1 MIDVRGK
8 VNYRKGIAYF
18 QDYHDAVS
26 VCRAL
31 PDGVRVVSYLE
42 GYAVQYR
49 RSGGYWPEGDT
60 GYGVR

>member
-1 MIDVRGK
+1 MMQVLGEVK
-8 VNYRKGIAYF
+8 YRKGIAYF
-18 QDYHDAVS
+18 QDLHDAVS

-31 PDGVRVVSYLE
+31 PDGARVVSYLE

-49 RSGGYWPEGDT
+49 RSGGYWPEVDT